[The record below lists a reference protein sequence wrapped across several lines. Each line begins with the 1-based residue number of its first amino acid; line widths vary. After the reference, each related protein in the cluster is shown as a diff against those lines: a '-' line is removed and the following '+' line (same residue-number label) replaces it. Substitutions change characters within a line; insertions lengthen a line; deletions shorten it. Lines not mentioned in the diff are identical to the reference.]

1 MDINEALNYHHFI
14 IYTGRII
21 VGVYTQR
28 EEVNLIMNRRN
39 TTVLVSLL
47 LCLCMLAACAGGGA
61 QNEQAASGEQ
71 AKLTKEVYAMDTV
84 MDLTIYGFHKEGKAL
99 SETELGEVMNQ
110 AVALI
115 NRLEGLFS
123 VTKQDSD
130 IAKINA
136 AGGKPVTVAD
146 ETYDL
151 LQKCLHYSDI
161 TDGMFDIS
169 IYPLVK
175 LWGFTTGE
183 YHVPT
188 EQEIRKVQ
196 DQIDYKKIR
205 LSDGNNVQI
214 EEGMQ
219 IDLGAAAKGYLSQK
233 LMDLFRTEGIE
244 SAIVSLGGNVQAMGK
259 KEDGSLYNIGLVDP
273 ADGTSIYG
281 TLEVEDRAVITSG
294 IYQRYFEKDG
304 QTWHHIMDKGT
315 GKPADN
321 GLASVTVVTADGS
334 TGDALA
340 TALYVMG
347 EEKAVEYQKKHPE
360 IEIILI
366 RKDGSLWQSDELLK
380 R

>member
-1 MDINEALNYHHFI
+1 MDINEALNCHLFI

-28 EEVNLIMNRRN
+28 EEVNLIMNRRK
-39 TTVLVSLL
+39 TAVLVSLL
-47 LCLCMLAACAGGGA
+47 LCLCMLSACAGGGE

-115 NRLEGLFS
+115 NRLEDLFS

-233 LMDLFRTEGIE
+233 LMDLFRAEGIE

-347 EEKAVEYQKKHPE
+347 EEKAVEYQKNHPE

>member
-1 MDINEALNYHHFI
+1 MGA
-14 IYTGRII
+14 
-21 VGVYTQR
+21 YTQR
-28 EEVNLIMNRRN
+28 EGVALRVNRRK
-39 TTVLVSLL
+39 TAVLVSLL
-47 LCLCMLAACAGGGA
+47 LCLCMLAACASGGERNKQAGSEE
-61 QNEQAASGEQ
+61 NE
-71 AKLTKEVYAMDTV
+71 KLVKEVYAMDTV

-99 SETELGEVMNQ
+99 SETELGGVMNQ

-130 IAKINA
+130 ISKINA

-146 ETYDL
+146 ETFDL
-151 LQKCLHYSDI
+151 LQKCIHYSDI

-169 IYPLVK
+169 VYPLVK
-175 LWGFTTGE
+175 LWGFTTEE

-205 LSDGNNVQI
+205 LSDGNTVQI

-233 LMDLFRTEGIE
+233 LIDLFRTEGIE
-244 SAIVSLGGNVQAMGK
+244 SAVVSLGGNVQAMGK
-259 KEDGSLYNIGLVDP
+259 KEDGSLYHIGLVDP

-294 IYQRYFEKDG
+294 IYQRYFEEDG
-304 QTWHHIMDKGT
+304 QTWHHIMDKRT

-321 GLASVTVVTADGS
+321 GLASVTVVTADGPA
-334 TGDALA
+334 GDALA

-360 IEIILI
+360 IEVILI
-366 RKDGSLWQSDELLK
+366 RKDGSLWQSGNLLK

>member
-1 MDINEALNYHHFI
+1 
-14 IYTGRII
+14 
-21 VGVYTQR
+21 
-28 EEVNLIMNRRN
+28 MNRRN

-47 LCLCMLAACAGGGA
+47 LCLCMLAACAGGGE